1 MANYV
6 VSCCSTADLSA
17 EHFASRDINV
27 AFFHFNVDGKDYPD
41 DLGVSYPFKKF
52 YEDMEKG
59 SMTKTSQLSVGEYL
73 DYFTP
78 ILQEGKDILHVTL
91 SSGLSGTINSANT
104 AVSILKDKFPERK
117 IYIVDS
123 LGASSGYGLLMDKLA
138 DLRDEGMD
146 LDELRTWAEE
156 HKLEV
161 HHWFFSTD
169 LKYYV
174 RGGRISK
181 TSGFL
186 GNLLHICPLLNMDE
200 LGHLVP
206 REKIRTVK
214 KVEKALVEKMAEYC
228 NDGLQYAD
236 KVYISESNCMDF
248 VNPVVEM
255 INEKFPNK
263 KGSVEVNSIGTTI
276 GSHTG
281 PGTVALFFWGK
292 KRSN

>member
-1 MANYV
+1 MADYIL
-6 VSCCSTADLSA
+6 STTSTSDLS
-17 EHFASRDINV
+17 EQHYTERNIRYTC
-27 AFFHFNVDGKDYPD
+27 FHFSMDGKEYMD
-41 DLGVSYPFKKF
+41 DLGKSIPFHEF
-52 YEDMEKG
+52 YQAMENG
-59 SMTKTSQLSVGEYL
+59 AMTKTSQLSVGEYVT
-73 DYFTP
+73 YFTP
-78 ILQEGKDILHVTL
+78 FLEEGHDILHITL
-91 SSGLSGTINSANT
+91 SSGLSGDYNSALT
-104 AVSILKDKFPERK
+104 ASHMLMEKYPERK

-138 DLRDEGMD
+138 DLRDEGLSLTD
-146 LDELRTWAEE
+146 LRAWAEE

-200 LGHLVP
+200 AGHLIP

-214 KVEKALVEKMAEYC
+214 KVERALADKMIAYAKDGKDYAE
-228 NDGLQYAD
+228 
-236 KVYISESNCMDF
+236 KVYISQSDCPEYAKAVAEM
-248 VNPVVEM
+248 VE
-255 INEKFPNK
+255 EAFPK
-263 KGSVEVNSIGTTI
+263 MKGKVEINSIGTTI

-281 PGTVALFFWGK
+281 PGTVALFFFGS
-292 KRSN
+292 KRTN

>member
-17 EHFASRDINV
+17 EHFASRDISV
-27 AFFHFNVDGKDYPD
+27 AFFHFSVDGKDYPD

-59 SMTKTSQLSVGEYL
+59 SITKTSQLSVGEYL

-263 KGSVEVNSIGTTI
+263 KGSVVVNSIGTTI

>member
-17 EHFASRDINV
+17 EHFASRDIRV
-27 AFFHFNVDGKDYPD
+27 AFFHFSVDGKDYPD

-59 SMTKTSQLSVGEYL
+59 SITKPSQLSVGEYL

-228 NDGLQYAD
+228 NNGLQYAD

-263 KGSVEVNSIGTTI
+263 KGSVVVNSIGTTI